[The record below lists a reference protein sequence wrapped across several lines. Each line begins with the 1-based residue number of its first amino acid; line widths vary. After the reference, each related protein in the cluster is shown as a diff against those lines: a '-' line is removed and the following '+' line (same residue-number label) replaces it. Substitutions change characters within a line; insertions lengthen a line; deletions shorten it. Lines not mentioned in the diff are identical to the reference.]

1 MLKELIVRNIV
12 LIEKLHIEFEKGLS
26 VLTGETGAGKS
37 ILLDSLG
44 LITGNR
50 VDYSLIRNDE
60 TEASVTAIFYLVK
73 THPVKLI
80 LKKYNIEIED
90 EIIIRRSI
98 KSDSKSRCYINDIL
112 VTRNILLEVAD
123 YLLEIQGQFEE
134 RGLLDTKTHLSILDA
149 YCNHTDLIKNTKISF
164 QKMIELKRIINETE
178 IEEDKINK
186 DNEWLK
192 DSFDQL
198 NLLNPKINEEED
210 LDKQKK
216 ILMNNEKIFVSIN
229 QVKSLLEEENGLE
242 DLNYKILKTLM
253 GIKNFGLDNINN
265 GIDIV
270 ERTKV
275 ELEELRRILNN
286 QISFANDT
294 KYNLED
300 IEDRLYELRSQAR
313 KHNCNVDDLIN
324 IKDKISSK
332 LQNANISKQKLHN
345 LKIEFEHAKQHFTKA
360 SNLLSNSRKNGSIKL
375 CNAINY
381 ELPYLKLEHSK
392 FKIKFNELQIENAS
406 NLGID
411 NVVFLAS
418 TNTGA
423 VPLPINK
430 VASGGELSR
439 FLLAIKVVLESVS
452 YNRTVIFDEIDSG
465 IGGQTANAV
474 GIRLA
479 KMGKAYQTLVVTH
492 SPQVTSKGNYHYL
505 VQKKDTKKGIIT
517 SVLELNSDQRV
528 EEIARMLSG
537 KSITDEAR
545 KAAVKL
551 LKNN

>member
-98 KSDSKSRCYINDIL
+98 KSDGKSRCYINDIL

-149 YCNHTDLIKNTKISF
+149 YCNHADLIKNTKISF

-198 NLLNPKINEEED
+198 NLLNPQFNEEED

-242 DLNYKILKTLM
+242 DLNYKILKTLI

-324 IKDKISSK
+324 VKDQISSK

-345 LKIEFEHAKQHFTKA
+345 LKIEFEQAKQQFTKA
-360 SNLLSNSRKNGSIKL
+360 SNLLSNSRKNGAIKL
-375 CNAINY
+375 CNAINH

-418 TNTGA
+418 TNAGA

-505 VQKKDTKKGIIT
+505 VQKKDTNKGIIT
-517 SVLELNSDQRV
+517 SVLELNNDQRV

>member
-26 VLTGETGAGKS
+26 VLTGETGTGKS

-73 THPVKLI
+73 THPVKFV
-80 LKKYNIEIED
+80 LKKYNIETEN

-98 KSDSKSRCYINDIL
+98 KSDGKSRCYINDIL
-112 VTRNILLEVAD
+112 VTRNILVEVAD
-123 YLLEIQGQFEE
+123 YLIEIQGQFEE
-134 RGLLDTKTHLSILDA
+134 RGLLDTKTHLSILDV
-149 YCNHTDLIKNTKISF
+149 YCNHSDLLKKTKHSF
-164 QKMIELKRIINETE
+164 EKMAELKRIIKETE
-178 IEEDKINK
+178 IDEDKINK
-186 DNEWLK
+186 DKEWLK

-198 NLLNPKINEEED
+198 NLLDPQLNEEED

-216 ILMNNEKIFVSIN
+216 VLMNNEKIIVSVN
-229 QVKSLLEEENGLE
+229 QVKSLLEDENGLE
-242 DLNYKILKTLM
+242 DLNYKILRTLE

-286 QISFANDT
+286 EISFANDT

-313 KHNCNVDDLIN
+313 KHNCTVDDLII
-324 IKDKISSK
+324 IKDQISSK
-332 LQNANISKQKLHN
+332 LQKANTSEQKLHN
-345 LKIEFEHAKQHFTKA
+345 LKIELEQAKKQFTKE
-360 SNLLSNSRKNGSIKL
+360 SDVLSNSRKNGAIKL
-375 CNAINY
+375 CNAINH
-381 ELPYLKLEHSK
+381 ELPELKLEHAK
-392 FKIKFNELQIENAS
+392 FKIKFDELQIENAS
-406 NLGID
+406 NLGVDKI
-411 NVVFLAS
+411 VFLAS

-423 VPLPINK
+423 VLLPINK

-452 YNRTVIFDEIDSG
+452 HNRTVIFDEIDSG

-479 KMGKAYQTLVVTH
+479 RMGKAYQTMVVTH

-505 VQKKDTKKGIIT
+505 VQKKDTNKGIIT
-517 SVLELNSDQRV
+517 NVQELNSDQRV
-528 EEIARMLSG
+528 EEIARMLAG
-537 KSITDEAR
+537 NSITEEAR
-545 KAAVKL
+545 KAAAKL
-551 LKNN
+551 LNNN